1 MGATDKDIISVVIP
15 VYNEEAH
22 LTRCLDSVLSQTYGD
37 LEIITVDDGSTDR
50 SPEIL
55 KEYAAKDKRIKIISR
70 ENGGAAAARNTGIE
84 AASGNY
90 IGFVDADDWAEE
102 GMYETL
108 YGCLSTEG
116 SAFEMA
122 RIMCR
127 SYSEDGKLIETPKRE
142 DGKTEVLKQEDYF
155 RELVMHEG
163 VFSLCNKLF
172 RSDFLKQYR
181 FMEGHRNEEFELM
194 LRMLKGLSAG
204 VPTIGTVLY
213 NINLP
218 GQTVSGGAYMQQY
231 YEDWMYNAFTACRI
245 ARDYYPEYWE
255 EGKRLRL
262 VRLLDYMMH
271 MPVDEMKK
279 ENAFYMRMERF
290 LKSEKQEIKKN
301 KYLSRKQ
308 KNYLFL
314 LSTSPV
320 GVRKIHKAG
329 RHGKDTEET

>member
-1 MGATDKDIISVVIP
+1 MGLTENDIISVIIP

-22 LTRCLDSVLSQTYGD
+22 LARCLDSVLSQTYD
-37 LEIITVDDGSTDR
+37 RLEIITVDDGSTDR

-55 KEYAAKDKRIKIISR
+55 KEYAAKDKRIKIISK
-70 ENGGAAAARNTGIE
+70 ENGGASTARNMGIE
-84 AASGNY
+84 AASGSY
-90 IGFVDADDWAEE
+90 IGFVDADDWAEK
-102 GMYETL
+102 GMYEEL
-108 YGCLSTEG
+108 CRYLSSEG
-116 SAFEMA
+116 SGYEMA
-122 RIMCR
+122 RILCR
-127 SYSEDGKLIETPKRE
+127 SYSDDGKLIGTAKDE

-172 RSDFLKQYR
+172 RSEFLKQYR

-194 LRMLKGLSAG
+194 LRLLKGLSAG
-204 VPTIGTVLY
+204 VPTIRTVLY

-218 GQTVSGGAYMQQY
+218 GQTASGGAYMQQY
-231 YEDWMYNAFTACRI
+231 YEDWMFNAFTACRI

-271 MPVDEMKK
+271 MPIEEMKK
-279 ENAFYMRMERF
+279 DNAFYMRMERF

-308 KNYLFL
+308 KKFLFL